1 MSRSAARTILGLGA
15 AATAGTLAYAAGVE
29 PFRIE
34 VVHSDLY
41 LPRLPRSFEGY
52 TIHVVSDLHMRRI
65 GRRERRVAEI
75 LAGLPPADLVAVPG
89 DMVHTPDGIPPF
101 FELAK
106 SMRAKDGVYAVYGNS
121 EYKNGVRPRAFAAQL
136 EERGIVPLL
145 NRSTTITR
153 GGETIALAG
162 TDDPVNW
169 RDDVDAA
176 LEGVPE
182 DRCVVMLMH
191 SPESVADAVRR
202 GVDLVISGH
211 THGGQIKFP
220 FIGAPYTHVS
230 FGPRMSA
237 GYYGLHGLRACI
249 GNWPG
254 RTQLYV
260 TRGIGVSGLALRF
273 MCPPEFTILT
283 LHRGIPDCRP
293 RAGASA

>member
-15 AATAGTLAYAAGVE
+15 VAAAGTLAYAAGVE
-29 PFRIE
+29 PFQIE

-52 TIHVVSDLHMRRI
+52 TIYVISDLHMRRL
-65 GRRERRVAEI
+65 GRREQRVAEI
-75 LAGLPPADLVAVPG
+75 LTGLPPADLVAVPG
-89 DMVHTPDGIPPF
+89 DMVHTPDGILPF
-101 FELAK
+101 FELAR
-106 SMRAKDGVYAVYGNS
+106 SMRAADGIYAVYGNS
-121 EYKNGVRPRAFAAQL
+121 EYKNGVRPRAFAGQL
-136 EERGIVPLL
+136 EEHGIVPLL
-145 NRSTTITR
+145 NRSAMIAR
-153 GGETIALAG
+153 GGESIALAG

-176 LEGVPE
+176 LEGVPD

-191 SPESVADAVRR
+191 SPESVAHAVRR

-220 FIGAPYTHVS
+220 IIGAPYTHVS

-237 GYYGLHGLRACI
+237 GYYALDSLRGCI

-260 TRGIGVSGLALRF
+260 TRGIGVSGLALRV
-273 MCPPEFTILT
+273 MGPPEFTILT
-283 LHRGIPDCRP
+283 LRRGIPGRRLRSP
-293 RAGASA
+293 AAS